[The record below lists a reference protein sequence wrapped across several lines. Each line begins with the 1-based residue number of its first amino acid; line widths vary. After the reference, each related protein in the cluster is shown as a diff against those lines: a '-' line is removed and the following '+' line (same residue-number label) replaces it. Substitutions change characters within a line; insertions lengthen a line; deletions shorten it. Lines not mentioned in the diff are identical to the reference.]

1 MADARVQIGLSTDYL
16 EGTSVNTPAGENLF
30 REGVVLSD
38 PDVANARARIVSG
51 VPGASDFGV
60 VVRTA
65 GTSSVSVTNFPA
77 TQAVSGTVA
86 ATQSGTWSV
95 GRTWVL
101 SGATD
106 TVNIG
111 NFPATQA
118 VSGTVT
124 ANLGTLNGAATA
136 ANQTTGNTSLS
147 SIDGKLPDESGA
159 WGYNAGVAGT
169 LAVAA
174 NKRILAIT
182 ATAPTLGAA
191 SLTIN
196 GGQTVTIPSGSTITI
211 SPRGN
216 LVAPSIVF
224 TGTSAY
230 FVEFVE

>member
-65 GTSSVSVTNFPA
+65 GTSSVSVT
-77 TQAVSGTVA
+77 
-86 ATQSGTWSV
+86 
-95 GRTWVL
+95 
-101 SGATD
+101 
-106 TVNIG
+106 